1 MTGHYHICVC
11 ITIILTTCNSRI
23 DSNQTGASDAAVTY
37 ENFSLQLPTG
47 QQPVKPAKEDD
58 VNLEQNPSY
67 AAVDCINLQV
77 KPVANTVT
85 EENLYYDVQ

>member
-11 ITIILTTCNSRI
+11 ITIILMTCRNG
-23 DSNQTGASDAAVTY
+23 SNQTGASDAAVTY
-37 ENFSLQLPTG
+37 ENFSLQSPTG

-58 VNLEQNPSY
+58 VNMEQNPSY